1 MKDLAMY
8 TVMSIKRHPQEI
20 TLFKSPLRLWM

>member
-8 TVMSIKRHPQEI
+8 TAVSIKRQPPEI
-20 TLFKSPLRLWM
+20 TLFKPPLKLWM